1 MERLIYFYID
11 LTIIFKIRPCIME
24 ESSKGHFAVS
34 LFRALIWKFLT
45 KYGNIN
51 LVFLSD
57 KISTDSKY

>member
-1 MERLIYFYID
+1 MG
-11 LTIIFKIRPCIME
+11 

-34 LFRALIWKFLT
+34 LFHALIWKFLT